1 MKKNNFETIIK
12 PICNWTANKIREQ
25 GKVLDSRYQWQIKI
39 NQHTG
44 IYKNRFLLNTYKE
57 HSRGV
62 QGRMIPGTGT
72 PGYRPFDYLGYTKGT
87 GILEG
92 VVPLHI
98 KPSTCCEILAT
109 LVDFSPCIYP
119 VVSEFI
125 HRYNT
130 KKDTHFTKVYSPR
143 RTIIEINT
151 EKFSGIQTVASI
163 NPYSNL
169 PLLRNRTNYFTETDY
184 FNRTIFFEVSAK
196 AS

>member
-87 GILEG
+87 GIL
-92 VVPLHI
+92 
-98 KPSTCCEILAT
+98 LASGN
-109 LVDFSPCIYP
+109 FNHSG
-119 VVSEFI
+119 SGEN
-125 HRYNT
+125 RQ
-130 KKDTHFTKVYSPR
+130 KKSDENDQKSHLLTFTYS
-143 RTIIEINT
+143 I
-151 EKFSGIQTVASI
+151 S
-163 NPYSNL
+163 
-169 PLLRNRTNYFTETDY
+169 
-184 FNRTIFFEVSAK
+184 
-196 AS
+196 